1 MNVILLFVLIVYFS
15 LIYFVAYLTGK
26 NSNSKSFY
34 IGNKNNSWFLVAFGM
49 IGTSLSGVTFISVP
63 GLIQSQGFTYFQI
76 TLGYFIGYLL
86 IAFILIPA
94 YYKYNVTSIYKFL
107 EIKLGASAYKTGSLF
122 FIISRAL
129 GSCARLFLVVNI
141 LQYVILDSFKIPFT
155 VTAIL
160 TLALIW
166 LYTQK
171 GGVKTII
178 WTDLLQT
185 LCMLFGLF
193 FCIFYIL
200 HSLHLNFTQAWHYF
214 SPFNQNSTI
223 NNTWF
228 NTDFNSSNFWGKQ
241 ILAGILIALTMTGMD
256 QEMMQKNISVKTL
269 KEAKI
274 NMVMV
279 GVLIS
284 IVILVFL
291 ILGGILQLY
300 VTQNNLVVEGDRIF
314 PTVVMGYL
322 PAFMKIIFI
331 IALISALF
339 PSADGALTALT
350 SSFCLDIIKL
360 PDKNISETTKTK
372 YRKKIHLLFTII
384 FFILIIIFKIINNNQ
399 IINTILQIAGYT
411 YGPILGLF
419 VFSITV
425 KRVFLKQNLVYLIC
439 ILSPI
444 VTFLINHIQNTY
456 FEYKI
461 GLEIILINGLLTFFG
476 LFIISTKPLKS

>member
-1 MNVILLFVLIVYFS
+1 MNIILLLVLIVYFS
-15 LIYFVAYLTGK
+15 LIYFVAYISGK
-26 NSNSKSFY
+26 NSTSKSFY
-34 IGNKNNSWFLVAFGM
+34 NGNKNNSWILITFGM

-76 TLGYFIGYLL
+76 TLGYMIGYLL

-107 EIKLGASAYKTGSLF
+107 EIKLGTSAYKTGALF

-141 LQYVILDSFKIPFT
+141 LQYIILDSFKIPFL

-160 TLALIW
+160 TLLLIW

-185 LCMLFGLF
+185 FCMLFGLF

-200 HSLHLNFTQAWHYF
+200 HCLQINIFQAGDFF
-214 SPFNQNSTI
+214 SPFNQHSII

-228 NTDFNSSNFWGKQ
+228 NNDYKHSNFWGKQ
-241 ILAGILIALTMTGMD
+241 IFAGILIALTMTGMD

-269 KEAKI
+269 KAAKL

-279 GVLIS
+279 G
-284 IVILVFL
+284 ILVCVVTLSFL
-291 ILGGILQLY
+291 ILGGVLQLY
-300 VTQNNLVVEGDRIF
+300 VLQNNIVVEGDKIF
-314 PTVVMGYL
+314 PTVVMSYL
-322 PAFMKIIFI
+322 PFFMKIIFI

-360 PDKNISETTKTK
+360 PEKNISEESKTQ
-372 YRKKIHLLFTII
+372 YRKKIHLLFT
-384 FFILIIIFKIINNNQ
+384 FLFLILIILFKIINNNQ

-419 VFSITV
+419 IFSILI
-425 KRVFLKQNLVYLIC
+425 KRKLPSTLVYVVC

-444 VTFLINHIQNTY
+444 ISYLIYHFQNQY
-456 FEYKI
+456 FNYKI
-461 GLEIILINGLLTFFG
+461 GLEIIFINGLLTFLG
-476 LFIISTKPLKS
+476 LLFISSKLQKS